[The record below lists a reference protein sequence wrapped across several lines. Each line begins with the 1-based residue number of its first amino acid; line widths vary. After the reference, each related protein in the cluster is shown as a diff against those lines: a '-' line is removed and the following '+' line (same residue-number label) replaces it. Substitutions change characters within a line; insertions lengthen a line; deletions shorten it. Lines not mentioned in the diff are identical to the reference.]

1 MVGGA
6 RGSTMD
12 RFSSQELFNPVS
24 SLERREY
31 RRPRSRFGGGVGET
45 QATTPESDPVHG
57 SNSLV
62 ERQAATVSARTSI
75 PAAISSEPT
84 CVDGHAYH
92 DPAVTPAASAKM
104 SLVQSAIWH
113 SSSMASSRSRARRR
127 PHGRPLAAQARSRRV
142 APDIPLVRRLAGIC
156 GSVAHRSSTCG

>member
-1 MVGGA
+1 
-6 RGSTMD
+6 MD

-104 SLVQSAIWH
+104 SLVHRQSGTAPRWL
-113 SSSMASSRSRARRR
+113 RR
-127 PHGRPLAAQARSRRV
+127 GRVLGGV
-142 APDIPLVRRLAGIC
+142 
-156 GSVAHRSSTCG
+156 